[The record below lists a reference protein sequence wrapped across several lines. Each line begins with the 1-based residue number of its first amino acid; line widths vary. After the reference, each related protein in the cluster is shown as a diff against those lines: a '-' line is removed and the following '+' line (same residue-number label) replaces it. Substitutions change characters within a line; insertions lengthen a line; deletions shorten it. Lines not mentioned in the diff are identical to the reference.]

1 MPVRGSCGEVYVG
14 TSGWSYPHWRET
26 FYPPRLDASH
36 HLEFLASRLPTVEVN
51 CTFYSMVRPATVEA
65 WRASVPEGFLF
76 AVKASRYITHMTKLG
91 GGVAPV
97 ANFFAQGIL
106 RFGASLGPILWQ
118 LPPML
123 PFHADRVR
131 AFLDLLPRD
140 VAGAERLARKHDH
153 RVTGRCALTAPDGRE
168 TRLRHAFEVRHES
181 WLEPGALRVLEEHDV
196 ALVAA
201 DTAGKHPA
209 SVSRTASF
217 AYVRL
222 HGSKV
227 LYGSRYTDAEL
238 DAWADRIR
246 RWTTAGCTAY
256 VYFDNDNKAYA
267 PCDAERLRARLE
279 GRSPARWATA
289 SKRRFAARVDRYA
302 S

>member
-1 MPVRGSCGEVYVG
+1 MARRGEVYVG

-26 FYPPRLDASH
+26 FYPPRLASSH
-36 HLEFLASRLPTVEVN
+36 HLAFLASRLPTVEVN
-51 CTFYSMVRPATVEA
+51 CTFYSLVRPEMVEA
-65 WRASVPEGFLF
+65 WRAAVPEGFVF

-118 LPPML
+118 LPPMV

-131 AFLDLLPRD
+131 AFLDLLPAD
-140 VAGAERLARKHDH
+140 VAAAERFARKHDH
-153 RVTGRCALTAPDGRE
+153 RLTGRCALTAPDGRE

-181 WLEPGALRVLEEHDV
+181 WLAPEALRLLKDHDI

-201 DTAGKHPA
+201 DTAGTHPA
-209 SVSRTASF
+209 SVERTASF

-222 HGSKV
+222 HGSQI
-227 LYGSRYTDAEL
+227 LYRSRYADAEL
-238 DAWADRIR
+238 DTWARRIGGWIAR
-246 RWTTAGCTAY
+246 GCTTY
-256 VYFDNDNKAYA
+256 VYFDNDNRAYA

-279 GRSPARWATA
+279 GRTPARWATA
-289 SKRRFAARVDRYA
+289 TKRRVPDRIDRYSRSA
-302 S
+302 